1 MRPRMKNTKM
11 KSFSELYEDAVV
23 NEMFDMLF
31 MGDDLENEPDEIA
44 STLYDYEYAQEM
56 VNTLLCLHD
65 MDLIE
70 YMRRDEKVS
79 DIEIAMEKLK
89 TASEEL
95 ANVLRTYIRQNHVK
109 LSPDSELIF
118 WEGYIASL
126 DHELTMEEK
135 QVLWTT
141 VDAA

>member
-1 MRPRMKNTKM
+1 MQLKMKNTKM

-31 MGDDLENEPDEIA
+31 MGDDLENEPEEF
-44 STLYDYEYAQEM
+44 SSPLYEYEYAEEM
-56 VNTLLCLHD
+56 MNTLLCLHD

-79 DIEIAMEKLK
+79 DIESAVETLK
-89 TASEEL
+89 TASDEL

-135 QVLWTT
+135 QVLWTR